1 MHAVTLS
8 HFVDRFHQTGFDS
21 AHMQGVVWAQGST
34 AGVHHNRPSDL
45 GRTARRATAASESA
59 ALSLQAS
66 CLVPCAHS
74 RQPTSPASRAG
85 LLVLLYLLG
94 LAITNTS
101 GFQHIDFTKDVQII
115 HPR

>member
-34 AGVHHNRPSDL
+34 AGVHHKRPSDL

-59 ALSLQAS
+59 ALSLSGPLCTLKAAHLPSIQGRVAS
-66 CLVPCAHS
+66 S
-74 RQPTSPASRAG
+74 FISPGIGDHKHQWISTHR
-85 LLVLLYLLG
+85 
-94 LAITNTS
+94 
-101 GFQHIDFTKDVQII
+101 FH
-115 HPR
+115 